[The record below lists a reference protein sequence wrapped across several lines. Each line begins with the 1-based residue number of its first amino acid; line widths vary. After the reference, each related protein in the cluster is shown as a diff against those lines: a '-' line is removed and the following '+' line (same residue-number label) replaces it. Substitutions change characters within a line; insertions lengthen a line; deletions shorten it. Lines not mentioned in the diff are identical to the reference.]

1 MNQNNRLSVRKLV
14 EFVLKKG
21 SIDERYTGSAHT
33 AIEGTKLH
41 QKIQKEAGDNYQK
54 EVFLK
59 KELLINQRNYSIE
72 GRADGVVE
80 EKSGK
85 YWVDEIK
92 TSEIDFDLLPDNTL
106 ERFWG
111 QLMCYGYM
119 LAVEKELA
127 EIELQLT
134 YYETLNEKITRTRK
148 KVSIT
153 ELTSFFNHLVEQY
166 EKWVIFNDN
175 WRILRNQTLK
185 QLDFPYGDYRSGQR
199 ELAVAVYKTILTE
212 QNLYCE
218 APTGIG
224 KTMSTLF
231 PAVK

>member
-80 EKSGK
+80 EKVGNIGSMK
-85 YWVDEIK
+85 
-92 TSEIDFDLLPDNTL
+92 
-106 ERFWG
+106 
-111 QLMCYGYM
+111 
-119 LAVEKELA
+119 
-127 EIELQLT
+127 
-134 YYETLNEKITRTRK
+134 
-148 KVSIT
+148 
-153 ELTSFFNHLVEQY
+153 
-166 EKWVIFNDN
+166 
-175 WRILRNQTLK
+175 LK
-185 QLDFPYGDYRSGQR
+185 PL
-199 ELAVAVYKTILTE
+199 K
-212 QNLYCE
+212 
-218 APTGIG
+218 
-224 KTMSTLF
+224 
-231 PAVK
+231 

>member
-134 YYETLNEKITRTRK
+134 YYETLNEKIT
-148 KVSIT
+148 
-153 ELTSFFNHLVEQY
+153 
-166 EKWVIFNDN
+166 
-175 WRILRNQTLK
+175 
-185 QLDFPYGDYRSGQR
+185 
-199 ELAVAVYKTILTE
+199 
-212 QNLYCE
+212 
-218 APTGIG
+218 
-224 KTMSTLF
+224 
-231 PAVK
+231 